1 MLMGK
6 IKTGTGIISML
17 LFGVMMATL
26 AFSASTNVPAGD
38 YFYLVD
44 IQATNILP
52 GTIYPNDLVSLA
64 VDIKDKGSLLAI
76 KDMNATVTLGNQFDA
91 VQPSDFAQIIEPG
104 SVGTLLF
111 KFRVKDTTPP
121 GYYSVLLTMNY
132 TRNNEPVTETQT
144 ITIPVS
150 KSDKYLDVTVSPK
163 SINPGNQS
171 ALVFTIRNIGGN
183 SVSNIAFSWTEAN
196 GLVLPLG
203 SDNKRYLSYLEPGTS
218 ADLNY
223 TIAADPNITPG
234 IYPFSVSLSFSD
246 TNGTITQTSQVGII
260 VGGGTDF
267 EISAENTSSQVS
279 LSIANI
285 GSNNAGAVV
294 VKIPQQPGITVSG
307 SSTSILGNIN
317 KGDYTLASFTLQT
330 QTATDTNIA
339 GGSAARQRFNQ
350 GGNFPAGT
358 GTQTQDI
365 NTEQRAV
372 NPQDANFALRQN
384 AAASQ
389 LLVQIDYT
397 DTTGA
402 RQSVQKS
409 VKLSSTSAFGAGV
422 TALTPRRTS
431 GNDQL
436 IPIVLAVVFVLAAL
450 GINKFGKKN
459 KPWKKV
465 AIAAVIIAVLYAAVI
480 LLFSQSTESIV
491 IATIISVGIIAWL
504 YFKDKI
510 MKMIKKDK
518 K

>member
-1 MLMGK
+1 MGK
-6 IKTGTGIISML
+6 IKTGTGIITML

-52 GTIYPNDLVSLA
+52 ATIYPNDLVSLA

-76 KDMNATVTLGNQFDA
+76 KDMNATLKLGDQFDG
-91 VQPSDFAQIIEPG
+91 VQPSDFVQIIEPG
-104 SVGTLLF
+104 ATETLLF

-132 TRNNEPVTETQT
+132 TRNNEPLTETQT

-171 ALVFTIRNIGGN
+171 ALVFTIKNIGGN
-183 SVSNIAFSWTEAN
+183 SVSNIAFAWTEAN

-218 ADLNY
+218 ADLAY

-234 IYPFSVSLSFSD
+234 IYPFTVSVSFSD
-246 TNGTITQTSQVGII
+246 TNGTRTQTSQVGII

-267 EISAENTSSQVS
+267 EISAESTSSQVS

-317 KGDYTLASFTLQT
+317 KGDYTLASFSIQI
-330 QTATDTNIA
+330 QTATDTNLA
-339 GGSAARQRFNQ
+339 GGMRQRTNQTGTSTTATAQPTDLNMDSRSFNQ
-350 GGNFPAGT
+350 
-358 GTQTQDI
+358 QDS
-365 NTEQRAV
+365 
-372 NPQDANFALRQN
+372 NFALRQN
-384 AAASQ
+384 TAATQ
-389 LLVQIDYT
+389 MIVQIDYT

-409 VKLSSTSAFGAGV
+409 VRLGSATAFGAGT
-422 TALTPRRTS
+422 TALSTRKS
-431 GNDQL
+431 AGNDQL
-436 IPIVLAVVFVLAAL
+436 IPIILAIIFVGAAI

-459 KPWKKV
+459 KPWKNV
-465 AIAAVIIAVLYAAVI
+465 VIGGAIIAVSYATTI
-480 LLFSQSTESIV
+480 LLLSQSTESIIV
-491 IATIISVGIIAWL
+491 ATIISIAIIVHL
-504 YFKDKI
+504 YFKDKL
-510 MKMIKKDK
+510 MKKVRK
-518 K
+518 